1 MKVKKETLF
10 PKTKIQWLWENMK
23 GRRVLYVIGMLGT
36 VVYNILQLT
45 VPYYSGRIVDLFL
58 SGADAW
64 KNMRTNS
71 GLFYH
76 LLILMIVFTVLRGVI
91 VYGDCMIYEH
101 VSQTV
106 LYRVRNFLYDKIQR
120 QDMTF
125 YSTYRTGDL
134 MTRVTGDL
142 DAVRHMVAWVI
153 RMVIESFSLFGVVA
167 IYFFYMNWKMALS
180 LLIISPFVFF
190 IIYLFKNKVAPMHA
204 KLREKLAQMN
214 TYAQENISGNRVVKA
229 FAREAYEIEK
239 FDRANKDYAE
249 TNKETSMVWLKFFPY
264 VESIANL
271 MPVVMLAVG
280 GVFLIRG
287 ELTMGDYVAFS
298 GLIWAIANPMRQ
310 MGNIM
315 NEFQRFS
322 AASKKVMEIYYSE
335 PKIKDAPDAAA
346 HTDHFKG
353 KIEFREVSFQYED
366 GELPVL
372 HDISFT
378 VKPGETIAIMGETG
392 CGKTSLINLIPR
404 FYEPTKGEVRIDDI
418 PVQNFRLSDLRK
430 QIGLATQDVLLYSD
444 TIEGNIAYG
453 DSSIDLEEVEKFAK
467 YSAASDFISKMPEG
481 YDTVVGERGVG
492 LSGGQKQRISLARA
506 LAVRPSILILD
517 DTTSAVDM
525 ETEKQIQE
533 ALRHLDFSCT
543 KVIIAQR
550 ISTTMMADK
559 ILVMQHGRITEMGN
573 HEEHVT
579 IHSLRAQMGIMMQD
593 SFIFS
598 GTIADNIRYG
608 KLDATQEEI
617 EKAGKIVCA
626 DPFIREMPKGYETQV
641 RERGSML
648 SQGQKQLISFARTLL
663 CDPAILIL
671 DEATSSIDV
680 QTEKALQTGLNRMLK
695 GRTSFIIAHRLSTIR
710 GCDKIMYIDD
720 GGIAEAGTHE
730 ELMKKKG
737 RYYKLYTAQ
746 KSLH

>member
-1 MKVKKETLF
+1 
-10 PKTKIQWLWENMK
+10 
-23 GRRVLYVIGMLGT
+23 
-36 VVYNILQLT
+36 
-45 VPYYSGRIVDLFL
+45 
-58 SGADAW
+58 
-64 KNMRTNS
+64 
-71 GLFYH
+71 
-76 LLILMIVFTVLRGVI
+76 
-91 VYGDCMIYEH
+91 
-101 VSQTV
+101 
-106 LYRVRNFLYDKIQR
+106 
-120 QDMTF
+120 
-125 YSTYRTGDL
+125 
-134 MTRVTGDL
+134 
-142 DAVRHMVAWVI
+142 
-153 RMVIESFSLFGVVA
+153 
-167 IYFFYMNWKMALS
+167 MA
-180 LLIISPFVFF
+180 
-190 IIYLFKNKVAPMHA
+190 
-204 KLREKLAQMN
+204 
-214 TYAQENISGNRVVKA
+214 
-229 FAREAYEIEK
+229 EI
-239 FDRANKDYAE
+239 
-249 TNKETSMVWLKFFPY
+249 FPY

-335 PKIKDAPDAAA
+335 PKIKDALDAAA
-346 HTDHFKG
+346 HPNRFDG

-366 GELPVL
+366 GDLPVL

-525 ETEKQIQE
+525 ETENRFRK
-533 ALRHLDFSCT
+533 HC
-543 KVIIAQR
+543 
-550 ISTTMMADK
+550 
-559 ILVMQHGRITEMGN
+559 
-573 HEEHVT
+573 
-579 IHSLRAQMGIMMQD
+579 GIW
-593 SFIFS
+593 IF
-598 GTIADNIRYG
+598 R
-608 KLDATQEEI
+608 
-617 EKAGKIVCA
+617 
-626 DPFIREMPKGYETQV
+626 V
-641 RERGSML
+641 RR
-648 SQGQKQLISFARTLL
+648 
-663 CDPAILIL
+663 
-671 DEATSSIDV
+671 
-680 QTEKALQTGLNRMLK
+680 
-695 GRTSFIIAHRLSTIR
+695 
-710 GCDKIMYIDD
+710 
-720 GGIAEAGTHE
+720 
-730 ELMKKKG
+730 
-737 RYYKLYTAQ
+737 
-746 KSLH
+746 